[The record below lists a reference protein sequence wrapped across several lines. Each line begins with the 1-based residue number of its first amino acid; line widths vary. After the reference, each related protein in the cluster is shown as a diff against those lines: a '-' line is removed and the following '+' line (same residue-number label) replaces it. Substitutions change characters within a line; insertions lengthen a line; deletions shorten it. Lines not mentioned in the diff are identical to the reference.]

1 MGRIYSE
8 EERAD
13 MARYTKRLMFNPHTE
28 KQYWEIV
35 KDGKEVVGTASF
47 SLFKDYNKG
56 DE

>member
-13 MARYTKRLMFNPHTE
+13 MARYKKRLMFNPHTE

-35 KDGKEVVGTASF
+35 KDGKEVVGTAAF

>member
-35 KDGKEVVGTASF
+35 KDGKEVVGTAAF